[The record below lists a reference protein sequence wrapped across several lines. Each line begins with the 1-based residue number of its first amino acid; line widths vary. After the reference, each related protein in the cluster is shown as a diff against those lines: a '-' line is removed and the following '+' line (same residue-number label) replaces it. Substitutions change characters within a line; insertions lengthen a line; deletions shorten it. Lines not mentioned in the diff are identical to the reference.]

1 MVFVESHLKRFQLI
15 ITFAALIWHFGA
27 SAAHGQTRES
37 EQQQPETIRVDTSLV
52 TVPVIVTDRDGRFV
66 TGLTRADFQIT
77 EDGKPQ
83 EIATF
88 MATNEPFTVA
98 LLIDTSSSTQ
108 DNLDLIRNAAISFV
122 KQLQPQDR
130 VLVVT
135 FDEKVK
141 FLGDFTSNR
150 SQLQRK
156 IKGVRSSYLTRI
168 YDAISLTISE
178 KLMPR
183 RGRKAIVV
191 FSDGVDTLSGQATYE
206 STLDL
211 VARSGVLVYAV
222 QYRTPIYNGTRER
235 VRAQIEQQITAVEF
249 LRALAQ
255 QSGARPLQAELIE
268 NAARTF
274 AVIANELRNQYTLE
288 YYSTNERQDGGYHS
302 IAVSLKR
309 DDLAV
314 RTRRGYTAASKEQL
328 KR

>member
-1 MVFVESHLKRFQLI
+1 MAMKRFQQMVTLV
-15 ITFAALIWHFGA
+15 ALIWYFGA
-27 SAAHGQTRES
+27 SSAHSQTRES
-37 EQQQPETIRVDTSLV
+37 ERQQPETIRVDTSLV
-52 TVPVIVTDRDGRFV
+52 SVPVIVTDRDGRFV
-66 TGLTRADFQIT
+66 TGLKRADFQIT

-98 LLIDTSSSTQ
+98 LLIDTSRSTQ
-108 DNLDLIRNAAISFV
+108 ENLDLIRNAALSFV

-135 FDEKVK
+135 FDEKVN
-141 FLGDFTSNR
+141 FRGDFTSDR
-150 SQLQRK
+150 SRLQRT
-156 IKGVRSSYLTRI
+156 IKGVRSNYLTRI

-178 KLMPR
+178 KLMPLK
-183 RGRKAIVV
+183 GRKAIVV

-222 QYRTPIYNGTRER
+222 QYKTPIYPDTRDR
-235 VRAQIEQQITAVEF
+235 VRAQIERQITAVKF

-268 NAARTF
+268 NAGRTF
-274 AVIANELRNQYTLE
+274 AVIADELRNQYTLE
-288 YYSTNERQDGGYHS
+288 YYSTNDRQDGGYHS

-309 DDLAV
+309 DDLKV
-314 RTRRGYTAASKEQL
+314 RTRRGYTASRAEN
-328 KR
+328 R